1 MSAGPAVSVTEAL
14 RGAIP
19 QLRDA
24 GVEDPAR
31 DARLLMADAAG
42 LTPDRLTLHL
52 ADRLTAAQQQT
63 FAAHIA
69 ARARRQPV
77 SQIIGHRLFWGRAF
91 CVTSDVLDPRPDTE
105 TLIEV
110 ALSQSFGRV
119 LDLGTGSGAILV
131 TLLAER
137 VQATGQGV
145 DISPEALAVARGN
158 ARLLG
163 VMARAEFLLSDWFSR
178 VEGRFDLIVS
188 NPPYIAEQEMAGLA
202 PEVRDWEPHLALT
215 PGGDG
220 LDAYRALAAG
230 VGAHLVPGGRIA
242 VEIGPTQAE
251 DVLHLF
257 SREGLEN
264 GEIVA
269 DIDGRPRVVVA
280 RSASSA
286 A

>member
-1 MSAGPAVSVTEAL
+1 MSAASAASVTEAL
-14 RGAIP
+14 RAAI
-19 QLRDA
+19 QRLRSA

-42 LTPDRLTLHL
+42 LTPDIH
-52 ADRLTAAQQQT
+52 
-63 FAAHIA
+63 

-77 SQIIGHRLFWGRAF
+77 SQIIGHRLFWGRSF
-91 CVTSDVLDPRPDTE
+91 CVTPDVLDPRPDTE
-105 TLIEV
+105 TLVEI
-110 ALSQSFGRV
+110 ALSQPFNRV

-137 VQATGQGV
+137 AQATGQGV
-145 DISPEALAVARGN
+145 DISPEALTVARGN

-163 VMARAEFLLSDWFSR
+163 VMARAEFFLSDWFAK
-178 VEGRFDLIVS
+178 VEGRFDLIVA
-188 NPPYIAEQEMAGLA
+188 NPPYIAQQEMAGLA
-202 PEVRDWEPHLALT
+202 PEVRDWEPHIALT

-230 VGAHLVPGGRIA
+230 SGAHLAPGGRIA

-257 SREGLEN
+257 SQAGLES
-264 GEIVA
+264 GEVVA
-269 DIDGRPRVVVA
+269 DIDGRPRVVVV
-280 RSASSA
+280 RSTRSSA
-286 A
+286 